1 MRIKAY
7 AKVNLRLKVLG
18 KCPNSYHLLQMVN
31 TKIGLYDVLKIKK
44 IKEQSIEVLMDGV
57 SKENNLIYKVACRM
71 FELYNLPGGLHIEVI
86 KNIPLAAGLAGGS
99 ADAAATINAI
109 NKMYKLNLNIET
121 LRTIALEFGTD
132 IVYCLENK
140 QSLVFGIG
148 EKIEHLQRNIKSDIL
163 IVNPGFSVF
172 TRDIF
177 ELYDNNGKYSESL
190 TKEKIELLDLN
201 NLLSNDLEDIVFDK
215 YPQLENL
222 KLDILK
228 ENKIKV
234 IMTGT
239 GPTLFVL
246 GNKRSLK
253 KIYNKYKNKDYFLYL
268 TKIINK

>member
-18 KCPNSYHLLQMVN
+18 KWPNSYHLLQMVN
-31 TKIGLYDVLKIKK
+31 TKIGLYDVLNIKK
-44 IKEQSIEVLMDGV
+44 TKKQVIDVCMDGV
-57 SKENNLIYKVACRM
+57 TKDNNLIYKVAYKM
-71 FELYNLPGGLHIEVI
+71 FELYHLPGGLKIKVN

-121 LRTIALEFGTD
+121 LRKIALEFGTD

-140 QSLVFGIG
+140 LSLVSGIG
-148 EKIEHLQRNIKSDIL
+148 ERIEHLQRNIKSDIL
-163 IVNPGFSVF
+163 IINPNFSIF
-172 TRDIF
+172 TKDIF
-177 ELYDNNGKYSESL
+177 ELYDYNGKYSESL
-190 TKEKIELLDLN
+190 EKDKIELLELDE
-201 NLLSNDLEDIVFDK
+201 LLVNDLEGIVFDK

-222 KLDILK
+222 KKDILR

-234 IMTGT
+234 LMTGT

-246 GNKRSLK
+246 GNKRSLT
-253 KIYNKYKNKDYFLYL
+253 KIYSKYKNKDCFLYL